1 MWILSATREMT
12 RGKIF
17 DIEFISCSEC
27 QVRWEDSLV
36 LDLEYWILVNS
47 VFGQVENK
55 VNKNHCA
62 V

>member
-1 MWILSATREMT
+1 MT
-12 RGKIF
+12 RGKNF